1 MVPKK
6 NFQVIVVLVIVNL
19 AFGCASQGK
28 AAEAEKTINGN
39 FPFRSEPAGVRGVW
53 INNPTCQDKQ
63 DNMFSFTGL
72 SLRTVRE
79 SISRSQAEA
88 DGRLKLASYFGEAI
102 LYKARAHAAN
112 YGLSSDVFDPE
123 NIGQGLVNRLT
134 SELVQALQ
142 PVAYQTDFYL
152 DNSGEVSVQVYA
164 WMRIDRDRVL
174 RTLENFSKDKSQEL
188 LEKAAREKTE
198 QLRRQT
204 LKAAEFF
211 GGNLE
216 SSFDL

>member
-1 MVPKK
+1 M
-6 NFQVIVVLVIVNL
+6 
-19 AFGCASQGK
+19 
-28 AAEAEKTINGN
+28 
-39 FPFRSEPAGVRGVW
+39 
-53 INNPTCQDKQ
+53 
-63 DNMFSFTGL
+63 
-72 SLRTVRE
+72 
-79 SISRSQAEA
+79 
-88 DGRLKLASYFGEAI
+88 
-102 LYKARAHAAN
+102 
-112 YGLSSDVFDPE
+112 
-123 NIGQGLVNRLT
+123 
-134 SELVQALQ
+134 
-142 PVAYQTDFYL
+142 AYQTDFYL